1 MEVRLFPNSMRPGTG
16 LKPRRESQRP
26 LLPQH
31 ARHCP
36 VLEAGSAL
44 GFLVYPPL
52 ERIESFYVGYQGDGR
67 YQLTYFLNA
76 QAKGEAIFSV
86 ALHLPMGSIGVVREQ
101 ITFMNKEHPV
111 APETAMALT
120 RTFIVPEDL
129 GTPAGGISLRG
140 ATNFQTPSGW
150 DTIYTPVFNMIER
163 PVPPMM
169 VIRVETDW
177 YAHESEFRYVL
188 QPGRGSTA
196 RTISRS
202 GRCASSRVK
211 RSRCATAR
219 RTSWPRLT
227 SRRMNSS
234 VRRWPR
240 SRRPGM
246 ALNTARTIS
255 ARAARRNHNV
265 C

>member
-76 QAKGEAIFSV
+76 SQSQGAAIFSV
-86 ALHLPMGSIGVVREQ
+86 ALHLPMGSIGIVREQ
-101 ITFMNKEHPV
+101 ITFMSKDHPV
-111 APETAMALT
+111 SPETAMALT

-150 DTIYTPVFNMIER
+150 DTVYTPVFNMIER

-188 QPGRGSTA
+188 QQGEGIPGAYNLPIGQVLFVPRDEITMRDCREDELAAIRRAKEEFA
-196 RTISRS
+196 REKAASKVLTPTGLQYSPQYSRQ
-202 GRCASSRVK
+202 SRVQK
-211 RSRCATAR
+211 S
-219 RTSWPRLT
+219 
-227 SRRMNSS
+227 
-234 VRRWPR
+234 
-240 SRRPGM
+240 
-246 ALNTARTIS
+246 
-255 ARAARRNHNV
+255 
-265 C
+265 